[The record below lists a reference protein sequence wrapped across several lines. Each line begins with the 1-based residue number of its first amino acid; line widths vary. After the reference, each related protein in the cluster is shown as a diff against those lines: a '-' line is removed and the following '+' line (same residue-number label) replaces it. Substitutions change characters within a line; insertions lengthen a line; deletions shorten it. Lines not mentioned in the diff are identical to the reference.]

1 MKRTLWERWKVGLVI
16 LGGGSLV
23 LAGGGL
29 SCASFG
35 FDSAFGST
43 NFCFLFNCNEGAFGG
58 LIDFCAPVRFQ
69 SFVGD
74 PEDGGGDGP
83 FLADC
88 QPQQLQ

>member
-1 MKRTLWERWKVGLVI
+1 MKHTLWQRWKLSLAI
-16 LGGGSLV
+16 LGGGGLV
-23 LAGGGL
+23 LAGGDL

-35 FDSAFGST
+35 LESALNST

-58 LIDFCAPVRFQ
+58 LIDFCAPVRFR

-74 PEDGGGDGP
+74 IEQTDDAP

-88 QPQQLQ
+88 QPQQ